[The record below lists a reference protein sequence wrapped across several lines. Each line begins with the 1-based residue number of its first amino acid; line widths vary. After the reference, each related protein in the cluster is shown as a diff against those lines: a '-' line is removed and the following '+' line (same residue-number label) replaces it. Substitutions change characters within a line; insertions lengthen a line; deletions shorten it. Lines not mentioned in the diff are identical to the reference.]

1 MNLEEV
7 NTIPTIPLGYI
18 RHFFRSRDRKIVT
31 DIKRHADHTCHAKV
45 SPDYIRNSLNKFDQG
60 IIYYKGEVVKGFAVW
75 KERLTEP
82 RNVYK
87 DMPFI
92 HPEKYIELLLVCSS
106 LPESTINRKV
116 NDRIGSRLLYDIE
129 RYSLEKSF
137 KFITLQ
143 PASSDLID
151 FYLKSGYMVDPPN
164 PITRVPLTMIKSIKP
179 FKISKTATTRRR
191 REPKGTYQPLAG
203 RLIEYYN
210 TLVHPALQN
219 SHTYELLDEYY
230 KRWHSI

>member
-1 MNLEEV
+1 
-7 NTIPTIPLGYI
+7 
-18 RHFFRSRDRKIVT
+18 
-31 DIKRHADHTCHAKV
+31 
-45 SPDYIRNSLNKFDQG
+45 
-60 IIYYKGEVVKGFAVW
+60 
-75 KERLTEP
+75 
-82 RNVYK
+82 
-87 DMPFI
+87 
-92 HPEKYIELLLVCSS
+92 
-106 LPESTINRKV
+106 
-116 NDRIGSRLLYDIE
+116 
-129 RYSLEKSF
+129 
-137 KFITLQ
+137 
-143 PASSDLID
+143 
-151 FYLKSGYMVDPPN
+151 MVDPTN